1 MIGRVLSGRI
11 GRVKG
16 RRETLKKRVL
26 YLLGGW
32 PRGLVAVK
40 FVLKSQTSPYRFR
53 TFNCSVTYRVMQE
66 GDSGQVCFAGTR
78 VLAGV
83 V

>member
-1 MIGRVLSGRI
+1 M
-11 GRVKG
+11 
-16 RRETLKKRVL
+16 
-26 YLLGGW
+26 
-32 PRGLVAVK
+32 GLVAVK